1 MTGNQNE
8 YRCLTP
14 QEIGGAVVMLRKGA
28 GMKQITLAL
37 EAGVTERTVQ
47 RIENG
52 EKVNDDSLRRV
63 ARTFRMDEESFIG
76 PRAVLRKE
84 EAWKEAATALEKL
97 KLIDAHRFAT
107 LKDAEAVL
115 GTHGMVIDDH
125 FVADDAATEV
135 AEFKD
140 LLQDWNDIYSLL
152 LSNTEKLYTCRS
164 LLSGARRLEAKGYV
178 IRYGVYTTQD
188 NYRLVSVL
196 FVRKADDAI
205 CEVKQMLVPARFT
218 EVASAYFQQ

>member
-14 QEIGGAVVMLRKGA
+14 QEIGGAVAMLRKGA

-63 ARTFRMDEESFIG
+63 ARAFRIDEESFIG
-76 PRAVLRKE
+76 PRTVLGKE
-84 EAWKEAATALEKL
+84 EAWKEAVKALERL

-115 GTHGMVIDDH
+115 GTQGMVVDDH
-125 FVADDAATEV
+125 FVTDDAATEA

-140 LLQDWNDIYSLL
+140 LLQDWNDIYSSL
-152 LSNTEKLYTCRS
+152 LSSTEKLDACRS
-164 LLSGARRLEAKGYV
+164 LLSGAQRLEAKGYV

-196 FVRKADDAI
+196 FARKADDAL

-218 EVASAYFQQ
+218 EMASASLHQ

>member
-14 QEIGGAVVMLRKGA
+14 QEIGGAVAMLRKQA

-52 EKVNDDSLRRV
+52 DKVNDDSLRRV
-63 ARTFRMDEESFIG
+63 AKAFRMDQESFIG
-76 PRAVLRKE
+76 PRVVLSKE
-84 EAWKEAATALEKL
+84 EAWKEAAKALERL

-115 GTHGMVIDDH
+115 GTHGMVVDDH
-125 FVADDAATEV
+125 FVTDDAATEA

-140 LLQDWNDIYSLL
+140 LLQDWSDIYSAL
-152 LSNTEKLYTCRS
+152 LSNTEKLDACRS
-164 LLSGARRLEAKGYV
+164 LLSGAQRLEAKGYV

-196 FVRKADDAI
+196 FTRKADDAL
-205 CEVKQMLVPARFT
+205 CEVMQMLVPARFT
-218 EVASAYFQQ
+218 EMASASFQ